1 MLLCACVPTPPVQQ
15 PVQQPLPEP
24 GVVERTLRA
33 AAGGAEIPAAFAVRY
48 SDMHGMHGG
57 TTISLAADGTLHSR
71 TVDPRRGSS
80 EEGRATVPPDSV
92 RAVIELLVELAAWE
106 QRTPPRRPVP
116 DESASG
122 LTIRAGGEEVRIWEW
137 YNDMGTNARMIRVL
151 GKLRSFVLDSH
162 SPSRPAEAS
171 AGKTKE
177 SNRWLRVPLPSLGG
191 QHSSNRGFPP
201 VPR

>member
-1 MLLCACVPTPPVQQ
+1 MLLCACAPTGPVQQ
-15 PVQQPLPEP
+15 PVQQPVPEP

-33 AAGGAEIPAAFAVRY
+33 AAGGAEIPTDFAVRY

-92 RAVIELLVELAAWE
+92 RAVVQLLVELSAWE
-106 QRTPPRRPVP
+106 QRTPPRPPVP

-151 GKLRSFVLDSH
+151 GRLRSFMVPDSH
-162 SPSRPAEAS
+162 RP
-171 AGKTKE
+171 
-177 SNRWLRVPLPSLGG
+177 
-191 QHSSNRGFPP
+191 QPP
-201 VPR
+201 G